1 MRVVITVALAATL
14 SLVLLLRCE
23 GASLH
28 FSVPEDDED
37 YRARSAYRDYGLL
50 RRAIRN
56 DDVFDDYGHLR
67 FGRSD
72 Q

>member
-1 MRVVITVALAATL
+1 MRVGTTVALAATL
-14 SLVLLLRCE
+14 SFALLLRCE

-28 FSVPEDDED
+28 ISVPEDDED
-37 YRARSAYRDYGLL
+37 YRARPLYRDYGVL

-56 DDVFDDYGHLR
+56 EDIFEDYGHLR

-72 Q
+72 E